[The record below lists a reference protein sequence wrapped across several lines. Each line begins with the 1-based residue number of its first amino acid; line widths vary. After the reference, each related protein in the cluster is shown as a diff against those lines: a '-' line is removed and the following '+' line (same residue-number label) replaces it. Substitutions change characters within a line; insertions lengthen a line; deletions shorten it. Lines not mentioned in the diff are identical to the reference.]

1 MISKQKKLERVQ
13 ISTNKN
19 VIDYVISAME
29 NGFYA
34 RGPHLK
40 KLQNVLK
47 NKFDKKYAILTTNG
61 FSSLFLTLKALNLPK
76 KNQVTTASAG
86 TCFAMVNAI
95 KAAGLKPKF
104 VDLEKKTLS
113 IQTKNLSSDKLNNN
127 IVIIPNHFGLI
138 SEGIRNK
145 LKNNFIIEDAA
156 QSFMSSLFTNTSS
169 DVRILSFYPTKW
181 VNGIDGGAILT
192 DNSKLASRLEKLV
205 SYADQIKG
213 DRIPRYNMA
222 MSNIH
227 AACVLGSL
235 KNLANISKKLM
246 RNYHL
251 LSDGLNTIALK
262 HFPIK
267 ENEVPSRFI
276 CMAKN
281 LKQRDFILK
290 EMKAKNIDVSKELA
304 WITNQNNKSL
314 FPVAKTLIERS
325 FSIPFHP
332 YLNKKDISR
341 VTKNLSIILN
351 QY

>member
-47 NKFDKKYAILTTNG
+47 NKFDKEYAILTTNG

-113 IQTKNLSSDKLNNN
+113 IQTKNLSSNKLNNN

-138 SEGIRNK
+138 SEEPQPWK
-145 LKNNFIIEDAA
+145 SPSTSP
-156 QSFMSSLFTNTSS
+156 SFWIC
-169 DVRILSFYPTKW
+169 VP
-181 VNGIDGGAILT
+181 
-192 DNSKLASRLEKLV
+192 
-205 SYADQIKG
+205 
-213 DRIPRYNMA
+213 MA
-222 MSNIH
+222 
-227 AACVLGSL
+227 
-235 KNLANISKKLM
+235 
-246 RNYHL
+246 
-251 LSDGLNTIALK
+251 
-262 HFPIK
+262 
-267 ENEVPSRFI
+267 PSRMRMRSRAAS
-276 CMAKN
+276 C
-281 LKQRDFILK
+281 RR
-290 EMKAKNIDVSKELA
+290 
-304 WITNQNNKSL
+304 
-314 FPVAKTLIERS
+314 AKTGERGRAVAAIAAICP
-325 FSIPFHP
+325 FSGSGP
-332 YLNKKDISR
+332 
-341 VTKNLSIILN
+341 V
-351 QY
+351 